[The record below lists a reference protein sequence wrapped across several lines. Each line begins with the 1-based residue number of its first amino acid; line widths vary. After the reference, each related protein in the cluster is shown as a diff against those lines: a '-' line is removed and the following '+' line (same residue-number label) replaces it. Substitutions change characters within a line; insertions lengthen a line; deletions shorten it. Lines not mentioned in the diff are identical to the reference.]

1 MDEQNTGNKVEL
13 SHKSQLILIIMCW
26 AVYTI
31 AYIGR
36 YTYTANGVPIMK
48 YFSVNK
54 EEFGLA
60 TTFFFFAY
68 GAGQIING
76 IFCRKYNMR
85 FMVSGALVVSG
96 IINGAVFFGLPF
108 SYIKYIWLVN
118 GFCQSIFWSSLIR
131 ILSCYLDGKNM
142 KTAMLVMSTCV
153 TIGTLVIYGIS
164 ALFALFDGFKYTF
177 LLAAALLTV
186 MFCIWLIYYPF
197 VTKNAKLENLPTHSE
212 EEKTKEMVSE
222 KVSGKKTKGTNAVYG
237 FLFILVLFGVYAI
250 ISSYVKDGLTTWVPD
265 ILNKKYDLSDS
276 LSIILTL
283 VLPIFGLCGATIAVF
298 MNKYIKDFS
307 DMQGFFFVLS
317 AVATLGIVLLFDSG
331 LWYFVLILL
340 GLVSLF
346 MNGVN
351 TIINNIFPLSVG
363 KQHNAGMLAGVLNGA
378 CYVGSAL
385 SQYIIPLIEKAGG
398 WGTVMNIFLYVF
410 VGVTALSFILFIIR
424 RIKERKIN
432 LLNNKM

>member
-1 MDEQNTGNKVEL
+1 MDKQNTGNKIEL
-13 SHKSQLILIIMCW
+13 THKSQIILIIMCW

-48 YFSVNK
+48 YYSANK

-76 IFCRKYNMR
+76 IFCRRYNMR
-85 FMVSGALVVSG
+85 FMVAGALVVSG
-96 IINGAVFFGLPF
+96 VINGAVFFGLPF
-108 SYIKYIWLVN
+108 SYVKYVWLVN
-118 GFCQSIFWSSLIR
+118 GFCQSVFWSSLIR
-131 ILSCYLDGKNM
+131 ILSCYLDGKHM
-142 KTAMLVMSTCV
+142 KTAMLIMSTCV

-177 LLAAALLTV
+177 LLASVLLTV
-186 MFCIWLIYYPF
+186 MFGVWLIYYPF
-197 VTKNAKLENLPTHSE
+197 VTKNAKLENLPTRSE
-212 EEKTKEMVSE
+212 EEKPEETVLENVSD
-222 KVSGKKTKGTNAVYG
+222 KKTKGTNAVYG
-237 FLFILVLFGVYAI
+237 FLFILVLFGIYAI

-283 VLPIFGLCGATIAVF
+283 VLPIFGLCGATIAIF

-307 DMQGFFFVLS
+307 DMQGFFFALS
-317 AVATLGIVLLFDSG
+317 AVAMLGIVLLFDSG
-331 LWYFVLILL
+331 LWYLVLMLL

-363 KQHNAGMLAGVLNGA
+363 KRHNAGMLAGVLNGA

-398 WGTVMNIFLYVF
+398 WGTVMNIFLYAF
-410 VGVTALSFILFIIR
+410 VGITALSFILFAIR
-424 RIKERKIN
+424 RIKERKVNALSDKI
-432 LLNNKM
+432 

>member
-13 SHKSQLILIIMCW
+13 SHKSQVILIIMCW

-85 FMVSGALVVSG
+85 FMVSGALIVSG

-118 GFCQSIFWSSLIR
+118 GFCQSVFWSSLIR

-186 MFCIWLIYYPF
+186 MFGIWLIYYPF

-212 EEKTKEMVSE
+212 EEKPKEKVSE

-307 DMQGFFFVLS
+307 DMQGFFFALS

-331 LWYFVLILL
+331 LWYCVLILL

>member
-1 MDEQNTGNKVEL
+1 MDKQNMGNKIEL
-13 SHKSQLILIIMCW
+13 THKSQIILIIMCW

-48 YFSVNK
+48 YYSANK

-76 IFCRKYNMR
+76 IFCRRYNMR
-85 FMVSGALVVSG
+85 FMVAGALVVSG
-96 IINGAVFFGLPF
+96 VINGAVFFGLPF
-108 SYIKYIWLVN
+108 SYVKYVWLVN
-118 GFCQSIFWSSLIR
+118 GFCQSVFWSSLIR
-131 ILSCYLDGKNM
+131 ILSCYLDGKHM
-142 KTAMLVMSTCV
+142 KTAMLIMSTCV

-177 LLAAALLTV
+177 LLASVLLTV
-186 MFCIWLIYYPF
+186 MFGVWLIYYPF
-197 VTKNAKLENLPTHSE
+197 VTKNAKLENLPTRSE
-212 EEKTKEMVSE
+212 EEKPEETVLENVSD
-222 KVSGKKTKGTNAVYG
+222 KKAKGTNAVYG
-237 FLFILVLFGVYAI
+237 FLFILVLFGIYAI

-283 VLPIFGLCGATIAVF
+283 VLPIFGLCGATIAIF

-307 DMQGFFFVLS
+307 DMQGFFFALS
-317 AVATLGIVLLFDSG
+317 AVAMLGIVLLFDSG
-331 LWYFVLILL
+331 LWYLVLMLL

-363 KQHNAGMLAGVLNGA
+363 KRHNAGMLAGVLNGA

-398 WGTVMNIFLYVF
+398 WGTVMNIFLYAF
-410 VGVTALSFILFIIR
+410 VGITALSFILFAIR
-424 RIKERKIN
+424 RIKERKVNALSDKI
-432 LLNNKM
+432 

>member
-1 MDEQNTGNKVEL
+1 MDERNTENKVEL

-76 IFCRKYNMR
+76 IFCRRYNMR
-85 FMVSGALVVSG
+85 FMVAGALVVSG

-108 SYIKYIWLVN
+108 QYVKYVWLVN
-118 GFCQSIFWSSLIR
+118 GFCQSVFWSSLIR
-131 ILSCYLDGKNM
+131 VLSCYLDGKHM
-142 KTAMLVMSTCV
+142 KTAMLIMSTCV

-177 LLAAALLTV
+177 LLASVLLAA
-186 MFCIWLIYYPF
+186 MFVIWLIYYPF

-212 EEKTKEMVSE
+212 EEKPEETVSE

-283 VLPIFGLCGATIAVF
+283 VLPIFGLCGATIAIF

-307 DMQGFFFVLS
+307 DMQGFFFALS

-410 VGVTALSFILFIIR
+410 VGITALSFILFIIR

-432 LLNNKM
+432 LLNKM